1 MQSSMRC
8 RNACNQAW
16 GVKMH
21 ATKYEVLKCMQLR
34 IRCLNACN
42 QAWSLG
48 IYRTKQEV
56 SKCMQPKGCYA
67 WSRSV
72 QLGQVV
78 SALAMLDTRL
88 IIESKLME
96 KIKKPQMKK
105 FGRKVLSLGLN
116 LHLHPLNPSFC
127 ILVWL
132 IYLWSGRE
140 RLLIRYLGSYEMII
154 NS

>member
-67 WSRSV
+67 WLRSV

-88 IIESKLME
+88 IIESKSME
-96 KIKKPQMKK
+96 KIKNHKWRNLEGKSESWSQFAFASFKPKLFYPRMADLSSVWE
-105 FGRKVLSLGLN
+105 RKA
-116 LHLHPLNPSFC
+116 FD
-127 ILVWL
+127 
-132 IYLWSGRE
+132 
-140 RLLIRYLGSYEMII
+140 
-154 NS
+154 